1 MLRAFVHT
9 ALTVILAERFSR
21 YTQLAQNLASVFC
34 KGTSYTLQVGD
45 GPLKRTQAYCAV
57 IGVPVDIPVKW
68 KVHHKGIIVVQSLHD
83 TPDNFLCILLPC
95 IRLIWPLLLQNLIN
109 AVIML
114 FDAFL

>member
-1 MLRAFVHT
+1 MLRPFIHI
-9 ALTVILAERFSR
+9 ALTVIFAERFLR
-21 YTQLAQNLASVFC
+21 DTQLSQDLATLFRKVTC
-34 KGTSYTLQVGD
+34 YTFQVGD

-83 TPDNFLCILLPC
+83 TPDNFLCFLP
-95 IRLIWPLLLQNLIN
+95 LIWLIWLLLMQNLIN

>member
-21 YTQLAQNLASVFC
+21 NTQLAQNLAPVFC
-34 KGTSYTLQVGD
+34 KATCYTLKVGD
-45 GPLKRTQAYCAV
+45 GTLKSTQAYCAV
-57 IGVPVDIPVKW
+57 IGVPVDISVKW
-68 KVHHKGIIVVQSLHD
+68 KVQHKGIIVVQSLHD
-83 TPDNFLCILLPC
+83 TPDNFLCFLP
-95 IRLIWPLLLQNLIN
+95 LIWLIWLLLLQNLIN